1 MDFDLITIFPRMFES
16 PLNESIL
23 KKAREKGLIHITVHD
38 LRDFASGKHRV
49 TDDYPYGGG
58 EGMVMKAEPIIRA
71 IKTIKKEKKDAKVVL
86 LSPQGEMMTQSLVK
100 ELKEEASL
108 IIICGRYEGVDERIR
123 LHYVDREIS
132 IGDYV
137 LTGGEI
143 PAMVLVDALSRL
155 VPGVVGNE
163 DSVKN
168 DSFYTSLLDYPQYT
182 RPAEVNGKRV
192 PEVLLSGDHEKIR
205 VWRKKE
211 ALGQT
216 LKKRPDLLKHV
227 ELTEEDRS
235 ILKEIGDIDDD

>member
-1 MDFDLITIFPRMFES
+1 MITIFPKMFES
-16 PLNESIL
+16 PLSESIL
-23 KKAREKGLIHITVHD
+23 KKAREKGLIHVAVHD

-71 IKTIKKEKKDAKVVL
+71 IKTIKEEKKDAKVVL

-100 ELKEEASL
+100 ELKEETSL

-155 VPGVVGNE
+155 IPGVVGNE

-182 RPAEVNGKRV
+182 RPAEINGKKV

-216 LKKRPDLLKHV
+216 LKKRPNLLKHV

-235 ILKEIGDIDDD
+235 ILKEIGAVDDD